1 VSLVGCCRVCGS
13 RRRRVL
19 AILARERFAY
29 VMYDTVKSYDL
40 TVSHITQ
47 VKVAWKMLTPEE
59 HLEHDVLEHNFFD

>member
-1 VSLVGCCRVCGS
+1 
-13 RRRRVL
+13 L

-59 HLEHDVLEHNFFD
+59 HREQYVLEHNFFD